1 MPIVQLEQLSP
12 KVRKADLLRL
22 FDEVG
27 GLAGKR
33 IGRIEISAGRATVE
47 VPSGWE
53 GRLAKALDG
62 ATLHGR
68 RIAAWVEDASPTS
81 GRSRSNEAH
90 LPRLIRLI
98 EIERQ
103 AEAERAVERARRL
116 SPGDA
121 ERAGH
126 SLVDLVIVDEEAGLG
141 GRYLVRL
148 AKRSRRPLPWTRLSV
163 GSPVVLT
170 SNDDAKIAA
179 RGVVYDRRVEG
190 ISVAFAQLPDDAD
203 DVETWR
209 LDLSSDEI
217 SSQRQRVALER
228 AIRARGDR
236 LAQLRDVLLGDR
248 KAEFDRPSGERPAA
262 EMSAEKGAAEEPLD
276 TGLNTEQLATVE
288 FALSARDVAL
298 VHGPP
303 GTGKTTTIVE
313 LIRRAVRRGQ
323 KVLACGPS
331 HMAVDNLFE
340 RLLRH
345 GERAVR
351 LGHPAR
357 VMPELRDQTLDM
369 LVERHADVRLARKL
383 VKDALALFRRAS
395 RYTRAKPE
403 PGARRDQRAEAKA
416 LLADARRLEAQAIDH
431 ILDTADILCATT
443 TGLDDDLL
451 GGRRFD
457 LAVIDEACQS
467 TEPGCWIAIAR
478 ADRVVLAGDHLQLPP
493 TVLSIEAAR
502 QGYDRSLFERL
513 AEMDGGVLLRRL
525 DVQYRMHAA
534 IMGFSSQ
541 EFYDAELAAHPSV
554 ESHLLSGLLG
564 VASAASTDSP
574 LEFVDTAGAGF
585 DESLEPDGQSRL
597 NRREAELV
605 VSKLNAL
612 LAAGVQASQI
622 GVITP
627 YAAQARLLREKL
639 PDGELEID
647 TVDGF
652 QGREKEAIVI
662 SLVRSND
669 EGEIGFLSDLRRT
682 NVAMTR
688 ARRKLLM
695 IGDSATLSHHP
706 FYARLIAHFELH
718 GAYRSVWEE
727 DGAV

>member
-1 MPIVQLEQLSP
+1 MPHISFDQLSP

-22 FDEVG
+22 LDEVG
-27 GLAGKR
+27 GLSGNRVGKM
-33 IGRIEISAGRATVE
+33 ELSAGRATVE

-53 GRLAKALDG
+53 SRIAKAIDG
-62 ATLHGR
+62 AVLHGR
-68 RIAAWVEDASPTS
+68 RIAAWAEDSTPKSTRHS
-81 GRSRSNEAH
+81 EEDH
-90 LPRLIRLI
+90 LQRLIRLI
-98 EIERQ
+98 EVERQ
-103 AEAERAVERARRL
+103 AEAERAVELANRV
-116 SPGDA
+116 SPADA

-141 GRYLVRL
+141 GRYLVRF
-148 AKRSRRPLPWTRLSV
+148 AKRNRGRLPWTRLGI

-170 SNDDAKIAA
+170 SKENVNLAA
-179 RGVVYDRRVEG
+179 RGVVYDRREES
-190 ISVAFAQLPDDAD
+190 ISVAFTQLPDDAE
-203 DVETWR
+203 DVEAWR
-209 LDLSSDEI
+209 IDLSSDEI

-228 AIRARGDR
+228 AMRARGDR
-236 LAQLRDVLLGDR
+236 VATLRDVLLGAR
-248 KAEFDRPSGERPAA
+248 PPEFDDPVE
-262 EMSAEKGAAEEPLD
+262 EEPLNI
-276 TGLNTEQLATVE
+276 GLNEEQRATVQ
-288 FALSARDVAL
+288 FALTARDVAL

-303 GTGKTTTIVE
+303 GTGKTTSIVE

-340 RLLRH
+340 RLLTH
-345 GERAVR
+345 GGRAVR

-383 VKDALALFRRAS
+383 VKDALALFRKAS
-395 RYTRAKPE
+395 RYTRARPE
-403 PGARRDQRAEAKA
+403 PGARRDQRAEAKT
-416 LLADARRLEAQAIDH
+416 LLADARRLEAQAVDH

-443 TGLDDDLL
+443 TGLDDNLL

-457 LAVIDEACQS
+457 LVVIDEACQS

-493 TVLSIEAAR
+493 TVLSKDAAK
-502 QGYDRSLFERL
+502 QGYGVSLFERL
-513 AEMDGGVLLRRL
+513 AALDSAKLLKRL
-525 DVQYRMHAA
+525 DVQYRMHSA
-534 IMGFSSQ
+534 IMEFSSL
-541 EFYDAELAAHPSV
+541 EFYDAELVADLSV
-554 ESHLLSGLLG
+554 ATHCLTGLANVAETLLT
-564 VASAASTDSP
+564 ATP

-585 DESLEPDGQSRL
+585 EESIEPDGQSRM
-597 NRREAELV
+597 NRREADLV
-605 VSKLNAL
+605 VLKVNSLVE
-612 LAAGVQASQI
+612 AGVNPAQI

-639 PDGELEID
+639 PNTELEID

-669 EGEIGFLSDLRRT
+669 QCEIGFLSDLRRT

-688 ARRKLLM
+688 ARRKLIM
-695 IGDSATLSHHP
+695 IGDSATLSSEP
-706 FYARLIAHFELH
+706 FYARLIAHFEIH
-718 GAYRSVWEE
+718 GAYKSVWEE
-727 DGAV
+727 DGFV

>member
-27 GLAGKR
+27 GLGGKR
-33 IGRIEISAGRATVE
+33 IGKIELSAGKASVE

-68 RIAAWVEDASPTS
+68 RIAAWAEDDRTIKSSKTA
-81 GRSRSNEAH
+81 GADEAH
-90 LPRLIRLI
+90 LSRLIRLI

-103 AEAERAVERARRL
+103 AEAERAVERSRKL
-116 SPGDA
+116 SPADA

-126 SLVDLVIVDEEAGLG
+126 TLVDLVIVDEEAGLG

-148 AKRSRRPLPWTRLSV
+148 AKRSRRPLPWNRLGI

-170 SNDDAKIAA
+170 SKENPKIAA
-179 RGVVYDRRVEG
+179 RGVVYDRRQG
-190 ISVAFAQLPDDAD
+190 DISVAFTQLPDDAED
-203 DVETWR
+203 IDEWR

-217 SSQRQRVALER
+217 SSQRQRVAIER
-228 AIRARGDR
+228 AMRARGDR
-236 LAQLRDVLLGDR
+236 TAQLRDVLLGER
-248 KAEFDRPSGERPAA
+248 KPEFDKPV
-262 EMSAEKGAAEEPLD
+262 EESPLD
-276 TGLNTEQLATVE
+276 VFLNAEQLATVD
-288 FALSARDVAL
+288 FALTAKDVAL

-313 LIRRAVRRGQ
+313 FIRRAVRRGQ

-416 LLADARRLEAQAIDH
+416 LLADARRLEAQAVDH

-467 TEPGCWIAIAR
+467 TEPGCWIAIGR

-493 TVLSIEAAR
+493 TVLSVEAAR
-502 QGYDRSLFERL
+502 QGYSRSLFERL
-513 AEMDGGVLLRRL
+513 ADLNLDDLLRRL
-525 DVQYRMHAA
+525 DVQYRMHSS
-534 IMGFSSQ
+534 IMEFSSL
-541 EFYDAELAAHPSV
+541 EFYDAELAADPSV
-554 ESHLLSGLLG
+554 ATHCLADLPG
-564 VASAASTDSP
+564 VQGTPLTTAP
-574 LEFVDTAGAGF
+574 LEFIDTAGAGF
-585 DESLEPDGQSRL
+585 EESLEPDGQSRL
-597 NRREAELV
+597 NRREADLV
-605 VSKLNAL
+605 VAKVNAL
-612 LAAGVQASQI
+612 LAAGVSLSQI

-639 PDGELEID
+639 PDEDLEID

-669 EGEIGFLSDLRRT
+669 DGEIGFLSDLRRT

-695 IGDSATLSHHP
+695 IGDSATLSSDP
-706 FYARLIAHFELH
+706 FYARLIAHFEAH
-718 GAYRSVWEE
+718 SAYRSVWEE
-727 DGAV
+727 DGFV